1 MERLRVFLASYYS
14 FDQETLKNKVFHF
27 ILGIKM
33 KKLKSL
39 ELGFEML
46 QIHIFLFSLILKSI
60 FRCNLTDEAIFP
72 NFLKSLGQ
80 KLKQENKDD
89 LGVLSIFLYA

>member
-14 FDQETLKNKVFHF
+14 LDQETLKNKVFHF

-46 QIHIFLFSLILKSI
+46 QILLFLLILKSI
-60 FRCNLTDEAIFP
+60 FRCNLTDETIFP